1 MPRVS
6 EEYRANRRVE
16 IVAAAA
22 RRFARD
28 GFHSTSMADVISE
41 SGLSAG
47 AVYRYFRSKEELIGA
62 VAETALSTADEV
74 FARLLAD
81 GAAPPPE
88 EAVAAMV
95 HGIVDRAGHDPVSG
109 VDLTRIAVQGWS
121 EALRN
126 PALYGRVD
134 AAYRRLRD
142 HCSEVARRWQA
153 AGNLPADVRPEQAGA
168 AMLGLVQGFLLQR
181 LLLADTTPPDYVAGV
196 RALLAASTK
205 GVSGRRAAGQTVS
218 REPLG

>member
-6 EEYRANRRVE
+6 DEYRANRRVE
-16 IVAAAA
+16 IIAAAA

-74 FARLLAD
+74 FGRLLAD
-81 GAAPPPE
+81 DATPAPD

-95 HGIVDRAGHDPVSG
+95 DGIVGRVSRDPATS
-109 VDLTRIAVQGWS
+109 VDLTRIALQGWA

-126 PALYGRVD
+126 PGIYDRVD
-134 AAYRRLRD
+134 SAFRQLRG
-142 HCSEVARRWQA
+142 HCAEVARRWQA
-153 AGNLPADVRPEQAGA
+153 AGNLPPDAVPEQVGA

-181 LLLADTTPPDYVAGV
+181 LLLADTTPADYLAGT
-196 RALLAASTK
+196 RALLA
-205 GVSGRRAAGQTVS
+205 GH
-218 REPLG
+218 

>member
-1 MPRVS
+1 MIEGMPRVTD
-6 EEYRANRRVE
+6 EYRTTRRVE
-16 IVAAAA
+16 IIAAAA

-62 VAETALSTADEV
+62 VADTALSTADEV
-74 FARLLAD
+74 FGRLLAD
-81 GAAPPPE
+81 GRTPSPD

-95 HGIVDRAGHDPVSG
+95 DGIVDRAADDPVIG
-109 VDLTRIAVQGWS
+109 VDLTRIAVQGWA

-134 AAYRRLRD
+134 DAYRRLRE
-142 HCSEVARRWQA
+142 HCAEVARRWQA
-153 AGNLPADVRPEQAGA
+153 AGNLPADARPEQVGA
-168 AMLGLVQGFLLQR
+168 AMLGMVQGFLLQR
-181 LLLADTTPPDYVAGV
+181 LLLGDTTSPGYLAGV
-196 RALLAASTK
+196 RALLASDRKCKPSDTPA
-205 GVSGRRAAGQTVS
+205 
-218 REPLG
+218 